1 LAFSEGSSFP
11 WKSVWQTQAPSRAAF
26 FTWSATLG
34 KIITFDNL
42 RWWHDIVMDICCMCK
57 RNKELVDHLFIV
69 MWLLLFGVFFFN
81 CFGMSWVM
89 CIRVIYLYDC
99 WWSFDRPRSVAVR
112 KMVPMCVLWC
122 LWEEMNDRNFED
134 RERFMGYIICWL
146 FLVIFFFILSFLVKL
161 FLFYTSCV
169 LKGASH
175 FQ

>member
-1 LAFSEGSSFP
+1 
-11 WKSVWQTQAPSRAAF
+11 
-26 FTWSATLG
+26 
-34 KIITFDNL
+34 
-42 RWWHDIVMDICCMCK
+42 MCK